1 MKLCRITNINLYRII
16 VKIPIKQIKL
26 YKVLKIKLNNIHPNI
41 HYNFRVF
48 QKTIELEQWQS

>member
-1 MKLCRITNINLYRII
+1 LCRINNIKLYRII
-16 VKIPIKQIKL
+16 VKNPIKHIKL

-48 QKTIELEQWQS
+48 QKKLN